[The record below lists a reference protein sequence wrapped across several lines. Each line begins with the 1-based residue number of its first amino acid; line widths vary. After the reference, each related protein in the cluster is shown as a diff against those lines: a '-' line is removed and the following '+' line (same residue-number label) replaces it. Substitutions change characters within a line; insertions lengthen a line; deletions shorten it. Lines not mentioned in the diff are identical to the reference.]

1 MTQPAKSTLPDVT
14 WLTVQEV
21 ADYLRV
27 TRMTVYRM
35 IHSGHL
41 PAFTAGGRNYRID
54 ERHVRAM
61 VQKVV
66 AE

>member
-1 MTQPAKSTLPDVT
+1 MTQPAKSALPEVS

-35 IHSGHL
+35 IHNKQL

-54 ERHVRAM
+54 EQHVKAL
-61 VQKVV
+61 VQPVV
-66 AE
+66 AK